1 MTELFRKYLKKYKEF
16 ILYVVFGVLTTVV
29 NMVVYFALLSVFGE
43 TYYLWFNAAAWLIS
57 VLFAF
62 VTNKLWVFESKR
74 TDLATWLKEGIPFFG
89 ARAFSLLM
97 DMGFMFVTVS
107 LFALPNGWMKLAS
120 NIVVVLV
127 NYIFSKL
134 IIFRKA

>member
-1 MTELFRKYLKKYKEF
+1 MRKYLKKYKEF
-16 ILYVVFGVLTTVV
+16 ILYVLFGGLTTLV
-29 NMVVYFALLSVFGE
+29 NMVVYFVLLHLFGE
-43 TYYLWFNAAAWLIS
+43 AYYLWFNAAAWLVS

-89 ARAFSLLM
+89 ARAFSLFL

-107 LFALPNGWMKLAS
+107 LLDLPNGWMKLAS
-120 NIVVVLV
+120 NVVVVLV
-127 NYIFSKL
+127 NYVFSKL
-134 IIFRKA
+134 IIFRKPKD